1 MRIISFMSKV
11 PGKAF
16 INGREMNLDELF
28 ILLQDPS
35 VDTRGKKDI
44 KSFLLTN
51 GFNPNPSL
59 SCGSIVVNGGMVS
72 FLNGGLTFTKKL
84 TEIPS
89 GRIVYHPNGWCKHI
103 LQDDEIAL
111 IKRAKKRLELLK

>member
-1 MRIISFMSKV
+1 MKIISFLSRV

-35 VDTRGKKDI
+35 VDTQGKKAI

-51 GFNPNPSL
+51 GFNPNPNL
-59 SCGSIVVNGGMVS
+59 CCESIVVNGEMVS
-72 FLNGGLTFTKKL
+72 FVNGGLTFSKKL
-84 TEIPS
+84 NEVI
-89 GRIVYHPNGWCKHI
+89 GRVVYHPNGWCKHI
-103 LQDDEIAL
+103 LKDNEIAL
-111 IKRAKKRLELLK
+111 IKRAKRRLELLK